1 MAAVSP
7 PIMGTLGCM
16 SSDSDAVVKF
26 SDSIIKML
34 LSARALKGFSPSFH
48 SNAVALAEG
57 HLCITECGSVNNS
70 CYALFCLENLR
81 LVSRVAVPQYWP
93 LVFER

>member
-26 SDSIIKML
+26 SDSIIKKL
-34 LSARALKGFSPSFH
+34 LSARALKGFSPTFH

-93 LVFER
+93 LVFES